1 MADWYLRILE
11 SPQEMV
17 AVESLQRLVWP
28 GSELDI
34 VPAHMLLAAAHN
46 GGLVIGAYTTEVI
59 SALEERNEVIGF
71 VFGFPGLYTTGD
83 GPRSKFASHMMGIH
97 PDYRNR
103 GIGFSLKRAQ
113 WQMVRHMGFD
123 LVTWT
128 YDPLLSH
135 NAYLNITQLG
145 AVCNQYRRDEY
156 GAMRDGLNEGLP
168 SDRFYVDWW
177 VNSKRVQRRLSRQ
190 ARLRLDLAHILSTG
204 ARILNPTKITREGYP
219 QSGGTINLPDGQD
232 EPSIL
237 VEIPADFQTLRAADH
252 QLAQHWRELTRHL
265 FEELF
270 EEGYLVTDM
279 IYLSG
284 AQPRSFYVLS
294 YGESTL

>member
-1 MADWYLRILE
+1 
-11 SPQEMV
+11 
-17 AVESLQRLVWP
+17 
-28 GSELDI
+28 
-34 VPAHMLLAAAHN
+34 MLLAAAHN

-232 EPSIL
+232 EPIIL

>member
-46 GGLVIGAYTTEVI
+46 GGLVIGACTTEVI

-103 GIGFSLKRAQ
+103 RIGFSLKRAQ

-232 EPSIL
+232 EPIIL
-237 VEIPADFQTLRAADH
+237 VEIPADFQTLRAADP

-284 AQPRSFYVLS
+284 TQPRSFYVLS